1 MYLKRKIDDFLHV
14 WSRGKRL
21 PLVLKGPRQVGKTES
36 VRHFADGRYESIV
49 EINFIEEPKYR
60 KILDDGY
67 GAQDIVNAISRINGS
82 FRFPERR
89 TLLFFD
95 EVQKFP
101 DITTSLKFFA
111 QDGRFDVI
119 CSGSLL
125 GIHYKEIESNSVGF
139 KTDADMT
146 SMDFEEF
153 LWAKGYGDDF
163 VGELL
168 EAMSARKPIKNVTW
182 DVARNLFMDYCT
194 LGGMPDV
201 VRGYIE
207 GGGSFSGA
215 YERQSQ
221 IVADYRG
228 DVRKYV
234 KGLDQARILNVFDH
248 IPVQL
253 AKENRKFQIS
263 KVAHGARFRDY
274 RGCVEW
280 LVDAGI
286 VNPCYC
292 LLLPELPLK
301 GNYDETKYKLYM
313 GDTGLLVSMLDEDAQ
328 EDLRANRNLGIYKGA
343 IFENI
348 VAEALVKAG
357 QRLYYWRRDES
368 PLEEEFFV
376 RCGDSLVPVE
386 VKAGNSRSKSLR
398 ELIDSPRYADIRWG
412 IKFADANVGYSRE
425 VLTLPW
431 FCAFLLPRML
441 KALRPQPESVCGSVS
456 KEEADFVR
464 KAIADQHVVDEE
476 MWK

>member
-1 MYLKRKIDDFLHV
+1 MYLKRKVDKVLEE
-14 WSRGKRL
+14 WSQGRRL
-21 PLVLKGPRQVGKTES
+21 PLILKGPRQVGKTKS
-36 VRHFADGRYESIV
+36 IRHFAEGRYESII
-49 EINFIEEPKYR
+49 EINFVEEPKYR

-67 GAQDIVNAISRINGS
+67 KTQDVINAISRINGD
-82 FRFPERR
+82 FRFIENK

-101 DITTSLKFFA
+101 DITTTLKFFA
-111 QDGRFDVI
+111 EDGRFDVI

-125 GIHYKEIESNSVGF
+125 GIHYREIESNSVGY
-139 KTDADMT
+139 KVDVDMY

-153 LWAKGYGDDF
+153 LWAKGYGDDL
-163 VGELL
+163 VDELL
-168 EAMSARKPIKNVTW
+168 EAMCAKTSIKNVTW
-182 DVARNLFMDYCT
+182 DVVRTLFLDYCT

-201 VRGYIE
+201 VRSYIE
-207 GGGSFSGA
+207 NRGSFAGVYA
-215 YERQSQ
+215 RQAQ

-234 KGLDQARILNVFDH
+234 EGLDQSRILNVFDH

-292 LLLPELPLK
+292 LLRPELPLK
-301 GNYDETKYKLYM
+301 GNYDDTKYKLYM

-328 EDLRANRNLGIYKGA
+328 NDLRTNRNLGIYKGA

-348 VAEALVKAG
+348 VAEALVKSG
-357 QRLYYWRRDES
+357 LGLYYWRRAES

-376 RCGDSLVPVE
+376 RCADCLVPVE
-386 VKAGNSRSKSLR
+386 VKSANSRSKSLR
-398 ELIDSPRYADIRWG
+398 ELIDSNKYPDVRWG
-412 IKFADANVGYSRE
+412 IKFADANIGYVRE

-431 FCAFLLPRML
+431 FTAFLLPRML
-441 KALRPQPESVCGSVS
+441 KRLRGERERV
-456 KEEADFVR
+456 
-464 KAIADQHVVDEE
+464 
-476 MWK
+476 

>member
-1 MYLKRKIDDFLHV
+1 MYLKRKVDKVLEE
-14 WSRGKRL
+14 WSQGRRL
-21 PLVLKGPRQVGKTES
+21 PLILKGPRQVGKTKS
-36 VRHFADGRYESIV
+36 IRHFAEGRYESII
-49 EINFIEEPKYR
+49 EINFVEEPKYR

-67 GAQDIVNAISRINGS
+67 KTQDVINAISRINGD
-82 FRFPERR
+82 FRFIENK

-101 DITTSLKFFA
+101 DITTTLKFFA
-111 QDGRFDVI
+111 EDGRFDVI

-125 GIHYKEIESNSVGF
+125 GIHYREIESNSVGY
-139 KTDADMT
+139 KVDVDMY

-153 LWAKGYGDDF
+153 LWAKGYGDDL
-163 VGELL
+163 VDELL
-168 EAMSARKPIKNVTW
+168 EAMCAKTSIKNVTW
-182 DVARNLFMDYCT
+182 DVVRTLFLDYCT

-201 VRGYIE
+201 VRSYIE
-207 GGGSFSGA
+207 NRGSFAGVYA
-215 YERQSQ
+215 RQAQ

-234 KGLDQARILNVFDH
+234 EGLDQSRILNVFDH

-292 LLLPELPLK
+292 LLRPELPLK
-301 GNYDETKYKLYM
+301 GNYDDTKYKLYM

-328 EDLRANRNLGIYKGA
+328 DDLRTNRNLGIYKGA

-348 VAEALVKAG
+348 VAEALVKSG
-357 QRLYYWRRDES
+357 LGLYYWRRDES

-376 RCGDSLVPVE
+376 RCADCLVPVE
-386 VKAGNSRSKSLR
+386 VKSANSRSKSLR
-398 ELIDSPRYADIRWG
+398 ELIDSNKYPDVRWG
-412 IKFADANVGYSRE
+412 IKFADANIGYVRE

-431 FCAFLLPRML
+431 FTAFLLPRML
-441 KALRPQPESVCGSVS
+441 KRLRGERERV
-456 KEEADFVR
+456 
-464 KAIADQHVVDEE
+464 
-476 MWK
+476 